1 MRVLDKILDFPKGI
15 WGEDRYFVGKDT
27 VGVIDGS
34 SPISVVPVNSYYS
47 QAEWLAESLAE
58 SLPICLG
65 LDLPQACKLVT
76 DNLKVAQGY
85 SLESSLSPCCTFAGL
100 QVSDGSLTGYVLGD
114 CTIVLEFIDGRIETL
129 SDNRIRQYSNLTR
142 ECVLDARNRGLDD
155 MSIVATQMTKNREKM
170 NINGGFWT
178 VALEGSY
185 ENEFLVRDYDVRK
198 VKRCLLFSDGFERLL
213 EYDLVKVKDLL
224 SQRVSLQSALNQ
236 LRDYENEGK
245 ITEVKKHDDVVALLV
260 SFI

>member
-1 MRVLDKILDFPKGI
+1 
-15 WGEDRYFVGKDT
+15 
-27 VGVIDGS
+27 
-34 SPISVVPVNSYYS
+34 
-47 QAEWLAESLAE
+47 
-58 SLPICLG
+58 
-65 LDLPQACKLVT
+65 
-76 DNLKVAQGY
+76 
-85 SLESSLSPCCTFAGL
+85 
-100 QVSDGSLTGYVLGD
+100 
-114 CTIVLEFIDGRIETL
+114 
-129 SDNRIRQYSNLTR
+129 
-142 ECVLDARNRGLDD
+142 

-213 EYDLVKVKDLL
+213 EHDLVKVKDLL